1 MKIISGDEFGI
12 LRLNSTKRKKVID
25 KYGELN
31 KNNEII
37 KIYKSPLEE
46 NNENFHLFIT
56 SKYETYTLNWNLKKK
71 ISSIENKE
79 NKNICSTMKNIE
91 LNTIINGNE
100 KGEINNIKF

>member
-37 KIYKSPLEE
+37 KIYVQQ
-46 NNENFHLFIT
+46 
-56 SKYETYTLNWNLKKK
+56 
-71 ISSIENKE
+71 
-79 NKNICSTMKNIE
+79 
-91 LNTIINGNE
+91 
-100 KGEINNIKF
+100 